1 MDVNKGRV
9 DINVRNEIYV
19 EDIKYINR
27 NGGLLIQDKE
37 MENHHHIIV
46 EISEENGLLVLTKF
60 SMNTML

>member
-19 EDIKYINR
+19 EAIKYINR